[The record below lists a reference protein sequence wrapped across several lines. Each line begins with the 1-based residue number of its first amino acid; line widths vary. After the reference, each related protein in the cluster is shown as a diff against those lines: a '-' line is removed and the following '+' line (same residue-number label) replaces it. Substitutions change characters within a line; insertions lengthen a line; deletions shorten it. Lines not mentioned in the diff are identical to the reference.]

1 MKYIK
6 GGTQL
11 NPELKVGQTHI
22 EIRSVLNIAYRESN
36 KTIKGGKMVSEQ
48 RWIGIMVAF
57 LTLSLFLVNACS
69 EKSSQ
74 EKMTER
80 ILKQATGKDVDV
92 KIQGGKIQIEEK
104 GSKTEIAETTTWP
117 PEMFKDVP
125 KFTAGKIER
134 VVKSHEEGDK
144 WTFNIYLADIN
155 GDDIKNYAGALKE
168 KGWQTDLMQ
177 MGDKGGYLNA
187 QKGTMGMNFGFS
199 LERKDGMLAVFNRP

>member
-1 MKYIK
+1 M
-6 GGTQL
+6 
-11 NPELKVGQTHI
+11 
-22 EIRSVLNIAYRESN
+22 ESE
-36 KTIKGGKMVSEQ
+36 K
-48 RWIGIMVAF
+48 RWIEIMVAF
-57 LTLSLFLVNACS
+57 PTLSLFLVNACS
-69 EKSSQ
+69 EKSSE
-74 EKMTER
+74 EKMAER
-80 ILKQATGKDVDV
+80 ALKHATGKDVDV
-92 KIQGGKIQIEEK
+92 KMQGDKVQIEQN

-144 WTFNIYLADIN
+144 WTFNIYLVDIN

-187 QKGTMGMNFGFS
+187 QKGNMGMNFGFS

>member
-1 MKYIK
+1 
-6 GGTQL
+6 
-11 NPELKVGQTHI
+11 
-22 EIRSVLNIAYRESN
+22 
-36 KTIKGGKMVSEQ
+36 MVSEK
-48 RWIGIMVAF
+48 RWIGIRVAF
-57 LTLSLFLVNACS
+57 ITLSLFLVNACS
-69 EKSSQ
+69 EKSTQ
-74 EKMTER
+74 EKMTEQ

-144 WTFNIYLADIN
+144 WTFNIYLVDIN
-155 GDDIKNYAGALKE
+155 GDDINKYAGALKE
-168 KGWQTDLMQ
+168 KGWQTDIMQ
-177 MGDKGGYLNA
+177 MADKGGYLNA